1 MDGKFVFTV
10 SKDWLSNNFREIKL
24 KAVQK
29 APQTWKLLSFQP

>member
-1 MDGKFVFTV
+1 VISNAV
-10 SKDWLSNNFREIKL
+10 AVKDWLSNNFREIKL